1 MVYERFYVLQRLFVL
16 VALVVAATAAI
27 DATYQVSKASSS
39 GFVHLRRDGEPQ
51 RKLSSLL
58 AEGKRA
64 AMYEIVP

>member
-27 DATYQVSKASSS
+27 DATYQVSKASS